1 MKIVKKIVKGSL
13 VAAAAALLIVGFGAT
28 SYAFHSGGVAECMGC
43 HNIHD
48 GQSSSALLIAGDI
61 SSTCANASCHGNPS
75 AGSYHILTPTL
86 ADGEAPHQ
94 MTPAEISAGS

>member
-1 MKIVKKIVKGSL
+1 MKVVNKIVKSSL
-13 VAAAAALLIVGFGAT
+13 AAAAAALLIAGLGAT

-48 GQSSSALLIAGDI
+48 GQSPSALLIAGDI

-75 AGSYHILTPTL
+75 SRQL
-86 ADGEAPHQ
+86 PHPH
-94 MTPAEISAGS
+94 TDLG